1 MKVKS
6 ARFGELETDE
16 SKVIEMPEG
25 MLGFA
30 EKRFILLTP
39 ANLTPFCW
47 LHSVDNPD
55 LAFVV
60 VDAKHCAPDYT
71 FALTAEE
78 CRKLELN
85 EKSEAIYLLV
95 VTMAPDPLD
104 ITVNLQ
110 GPIVLNPQ
118 RMIAK
123 QVVLEGGAYTTRH
136 PFFDQS
142 GKVVEVRKSSSREC
156 VPMAR

>member
-1 MKVKS
+1 
-6 ARFGELETDE
+6 
-16 SKVIEMPEG
+16 
-25 MLGFA
+25 
-30 EKRFILLTP
+30 
-39 ANLTPFCW
+39 
-47 LHSVDNPD
+47 

-60 VDAKHCAPDYT
+60 VDAKNCAPDYT

-78 CRKLELN
+78 SRKLDLN
-85 EKSEAIYLLV
+85 ENSEAIYLLV

-110 GPIVLNPQ
+110 GPIVLNPN

-123 QVVLEGGAYTTRH
+123 QIVLEGGGYSTRH

-142 GKVVEVRKSSSREC
+142 ARKVQGVVEVRTSGKREC
-156 VPMAR
+156 VPTAR